1 MNALEIH
8 NSINAYAKENS
19 ASFKEVLKELKQIQD
34 AIKLVKVRSGLIE
47 TIVLET
53 ANDWPTVSLTVQ
65 EFLSIIKGTNKK
77 LEKEKLLH
85 TDAEI
90 KELSIKFEDSSV
102 RTYTSRLTSSS
113 RFPSEEICSNIN
125 YLVQNKFDTAW

>member
-53 ANDWPTVSLTVQ
+53 TNEWPTVSLTVQ

-85 TDAEI
+85 TDSEI
-90 KELSIKFEDSSV
+90 KELSIKFEDNSV

>member
-77 LEKEKLLH
+77 LEKEKLLY
-85 TDAEI
+85 TDSEI
-90 KELSIKFEDSSV
+90 KELSIKFEDNSV

>member
-19 ASFKEVLKELKQIQD
+19 ASFKEVLKEFKQIQD

-53 ANDWPTVSLTVQ
+53 TNDWPTVSLTVQ